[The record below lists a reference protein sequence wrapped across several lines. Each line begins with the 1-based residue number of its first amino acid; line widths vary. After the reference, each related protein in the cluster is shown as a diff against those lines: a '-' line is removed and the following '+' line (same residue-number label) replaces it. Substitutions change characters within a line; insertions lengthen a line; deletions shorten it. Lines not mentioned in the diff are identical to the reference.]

1 MQTTDTCS
9 YSVLMSIYKKE
20 KPAFLIQALDSM
32 LNQTVSPS
40 EIVMVKDGPLTR
52 ELEDVLSDY
61 DSEHP
66 GLFKFISYDENHGLG
81 YAMRQGMLAC
91 SNEIV
96 ARMDTDDVARSDR
109 MEKQLAAINR
119 GLDMVGSDVVEF
131 VESPDKPIASTDLPK
146 GMDAISI
153 YSKRRNPFRHPPMT
167 FRKSRVMEAGNYS
180 SDFLYFEDWDLFN
193 RMLACGCKA
202 DNLGE
207 PLVAM
212 RVSEDFYARR
222 GGIRYLKYAKAFKK
236 AQVDRGYFT
245 KRDYFCS
252 YYPHAVVCLMPN
264 SLRSFVYRVVLRRK
278 GDRVE

>member
-1 MQTTDTCS
+1 
-9 YSVLMSIYKKE
+9 MSIYKNE

-32 LNQTVSPS
+32 INQTVSPS
-40 EIVMVKDGPLTR
+40 EIIMVKDGPLTS
-52 ELEDVLSDY
+52 ELENVLSNFA
-61 DSEHP
+61 SEHS
-66 GLFKFISYDENHGLG
+66 GLFKFVSYEKNHGLG
-81 YAMRQGMLAC
+81 YALRQGMLAC
-91 SNEIV
+91 TNEIV

-109 MEKQLAAINR
+109 MEKQLAAICS

-131 VESPDKPIASTDLPK
+131 VESPDKPVALTDLPK
-146 GMDAISI
+146 GMDAISA

-167 FRKSRVMEAGNYS
+167 FRKSKVMEAGNYS

>member
-1 MQTTDTCS
+1 
-9 YSVLMSIYKKE
+9 MSIYKKE

-81 YAMRQGMLAC
+81 YALRQGMLAC

-167 FRKSRVMEAGNYS
+167 FRKSEGY
-180 SDFLYFEDWDLFN
+180 
-193 RMLACGCKA
+193 
-202 DNLGE
+202 
-207 PLVAM
+207 
-212 RVSEDFYARR
+212 
-222 GGIRYLKYAKAFKK
+222 GGW
-236 AQVDRGYFT
+236 
-245 KRDYFCS
+245 
-252 YYPHAVVCLMPN
+252 
-264 SLRSFVYRVVLRRK
+264 
-278 GDRVE
+278 

>member
-81 YAMRQGMLAC
+81 YALRQGMLAC

-222 GGIRYLKYAKAFKK
+222 GGIR
-236 AQVDRGYFT
+236 
-245 KRDYFCS
+245 
-252 YYPHAVVCLMPN
+252 
-264 SLRSFVYRVVLRRK
+264 
-278 GDRVE
+278 

>member
-81 YAMRQGMLAC
+81 YALRQGMLAC

-202 DNLGE
+202 DNLKE

-212 RVSEDFYARR
+212 RVSGDFYARR
-222 GGIRYLKYAKAFKK
+222 GGSQYLKYAKAFKR
-236 AQVDRGYFT
+236 AQVERGYFT
-245 KRDYFCS
+245 KCDYICS
-252 YYPHAVVCLMPN
+252 YLPHAVVCLMPN
-264 SLRSFVYRVVLRRK
+264 SVRALIYRFVLRRS
-278 GDRVE
+278 

>member
-9 YSVLMSIYKKE
+9 YSVLMSIYKNE
-20 KPAFLIQALDSM
+20 KPAFLIQSLDSM

-61 DSEHP
+61 DSEHS

-81 YAMRQGMLAC
+81 YALRQGMLAC

-96 ARMDTDDVARSDR
+96 ARMDTDDVARPDR
-109 MEKQLAAINR
+109 MEKQLAAIGK

-146 GMDAISI
+146 GMEAISA

-167 FRKSRVMEAGNYS
+167 FRKSKVLEAGNYS
-180 SDFLYFEDWDLFN
+180 SEFLYFEDWDLFN
-193 RMLACGCKA
+193 RMLACGCQA
-202 DNLGE
+202 DNLSE

-212 RVSEDFYARR
+212 RVSDDFYSRR
-222 GGIRYLKYAKAFKK
+222 GGSQYLKYAKAFKR
-236 AQVDRGYFT
+236 AQLERGYFT
-245 KRDYFCS
+245 KRDYICS
-252 YYPHAVVCLMPN
+252 YLPHAIVCLMPN
-264 SLRSFVYRVVLRRK
+264 SIRALIYRVILRRS
-278 GDRVE
+278 